1 MPLLPETVS
10 RVDELVAHAHAGG
23 RVPVLVAGVVRDGV
37 LQHVATGG
45 LDAPV
50 AGLQFRIGS
59 ITKTMTAALVLALR
73 DEGKLALDDLLYRH
87 LPGTPVGA
95 VTIRQLLGH
104 AGGVQREPDGDWW
117 ERAAGVD
124 VDTFLS
130 TLTADKVAYPPLH
143 GYHYSNL
150 AYGLLG
156 AMVARVGGEDWQ
168 SLLAKRLLGPLQLDR
183 TTYGPVEPF
192 ARGYVV
198 HPWLDELRE
207 EPRHDSA
214 AMAPAGQLWSTVE
227 DLARWAAFLA
237 APDPAVLAPSTVTEM
252 CAPVVIS
259 DLDGWTAG
267 HGLGLQLWRRG
278 ERVFVG
284 HSGSMPGYLAILA
297 VHRPSRT
304 AVVAYGNAYTMH
316 YGTAGGGMS
325 GQRSGSGRSSGWQD
339 RLGPTPER
347 GAGGGMSGFGL
358 DLLSAVLDREPA
370 RVAPWR
376 PREEPPPQIAP
387 LTGRWW
393 WMGQEHEVGW
403 AGGELVVTPLTTART
418 PWRFVPD
425 GPTADL
431 WRGRSGDNDGELL
444 RVVRDADGAVVALD
458 IATFVLSRDPWPA
471 AL

>member
-1 MPLLPETVS
+1 MPLLPDTVS
-10 RVDELVAHAHAGG
+10 RVDDLVARAHAGG
-23 RVPVLVAGVVRDGV
+23 RVPVLVAGVVRDGE
-37 LQHVATGG
+37 LEHVAAAG
-45 LDAPV
+45 LDGPAG
-50 AGLQFRIGS
+50 GLQFRIGS

-95 VTIRQLLGH
+95 VTLRQLLGH

-156 AMVARVGGEDWQ
+156 AMVARIGGEDWQ
-168 SLLAKRLLGPLQLDR
+168 AMLTKRLLGPLQLAR

-192 ARGYVV
+192 ARGFVV

-207 EPRHDSA
+207 EPRHDAA
-214 AMAPAGQLWSTVE
+214 AMAPAGQLWSTVQ
-227 DLARWAAFLA
+227 DMARWAAFLA
-237 APDPAVLAPSTVTEM
+237 EPDPAVLAPASVAEM

-259 DLDGWTAG
+259 DLAGWSAG

-304 AVVAYGNAYTMH
+304 GVVAFGNAYTMH
-316 YGTAGGGMS
+316 YGPS
-325 GQRSGSGRSSGWQD
+325 G
-339 RLGPTPER
+339 
-347 GAGGGMSGFGL
+347 GGGMSGFGL
-358 DLLSAVLDREPA
+358 DLLDAVLDREPV
-370 RVAPWR
+370 RVAPWH
-376 PREEPPPQIAP
+376 PRTPPPAEIAP

-393 WMGQEHEVGW
+393 WMGREHEVGW
-403 AGGELVVTPLTTART
+403 ADGELVVTPLTPART

-431 WRGRSGDNDGELL
+431 WRGRSGDSDGELL
-444 RVVRDADGAVVALD
+444 RVVRDEDGAVVALD

-471 AL
+471 V

>member
-10 RVDELVAHAHAGG
+10 RVDDLVAHAHAGG
-23 RVPVLVAGVVRDGV
+23 RVPALVAGVVRDGV
-37 LQHVATGG
+37 LEHVATGG
-45 LDAPV
+45 LDGPV
-50 AGLQFRIGS
+50 TGLQFRIGS

-183 TTYGPVEPF
+183 TTYAPVEPF

-207 EPRHDSA
+207 EPRHDAA
-214 AMAPAGQLWSTVE
+214 AMAPAGQLWSTVQ
-227 DLARWAAFLA
+227 DLSRWAAFLA
-237 APDPAVLAPSTVTEM
+237 EPDPAVLAPATVAEM

-284 HSGSMPGYLAILA
+284 HSGSMPGYLAVLA

-304 AVVAYGNAYTMH
+304 GVVAFGNAYTMR
-316 YGTAGGGMS
+316 YSGG
-325 GQRSGSGRSSGWQD
+325 
-339 RLGPTPER
+339 L
-347 GAGGGMSGFGL
+347 SGFGL
-358 DLLSAVLDREPA
+358 DLLGAVLDREPA

-376 PREEPPPQIAP
+376 PREEPPAQIAP

-403 AGGELVVTPLTTART
+403 ADGELVVTPLTTGRRG
-418 PWRFVPD
+418 WRFTPD

-458 IATFVLSRDPWPA
+458 IATFVLSRDPWPSC
-471 AL
+471 

>member
-10 RVDELVAHAHAGG
+10 RVDDLVARAHAGG
-23 RVPVLVAGVVRDGV
+23 RVPVLVAGVVRDGA
-37 LQHVATGG
+37 LAHVAAAG
-45 LDAPV
+45 LEGPA

-95 VTIRQLLGH
+95 VTLRQLLGH

-124 VDTFLS
+124 VDTFLA

-156 AMVARVGGEDWQ
+156 AMVARLGGEDWP
-168 SLLAKRLLGPLQLDR
+168 SMLAKRLLGPLRLDR

-192 ARGYVV
+192 ARGFVV

-207 EPRHDSA
+207 EPRHDA
-214 AMAPAGQLWSTVE
+214 GAMAPAGQLWSTVQ
-227 DLARWAAFLA
+227 DMARWAAFLA
-237 APDPAVLAPSTVTEM
+237 EPDPAVLAPATVAEM

-259 DLDGWTAG
+259 DLDGWSAG

-304 AVVAYGNAYTMH
+304 GVVAFGNAYTMH
-316 YGTAGGGMS
+316 YGPSA
-325 GQRSGSGRSSGWQD
+325 
-339 RLGPTPER
+339 
-347 GAGGGMSGFGL
+347 AGGMSGFGL
-358 DLLSAVLDREPA
+358 DLLDAVLDREPA
-370 RVAPWR
+370 RVAPWH
-376 PREEPPPQIAP
+376 PRSSPPADIAP

-393 WMGQEHEVGW
+393 WMGREHEVGW
-403 AGGELVVTPLTTART
+403 AGGELVVTPLAPART

-425 GPTADL
+425 GPAADV

-444 RVVRDADGAVVALD
+444 RVVRDGDGTVVALD
-458 IATFVLSRDPWPA
+458 IATFLLTRDPWPA
-471 AL
+471 GWPAR

>member
-1 MPLLPETVS
+1 MPLLPDTVS

-37 LQHVATGG
+37 LQHVATAG
-45 LDAPV
+45 LDGPV

-95 VTIRQLLGH
+95 VTLRQLLGH

-117 ERAAGVD
+117 ERAAGMD

-168 SLLAKRLLGPLQLDR
+168 SMIAKRLLGPLQLDR

-192 ARGYVV
+192 ARGFVV

-237 APDPAVLAPSTVTEM
+237 SPDPAVLAPQTVAEM

-278 ERVFVG
+278 ERVYVG
-284 HSGSMPGYLAILA
+284 HSGSMPGYLSVLA

-304 AVVAYGNAYTMH
+304 AVVAFGNAYTMN
-316 YGTAGGGMS
+316 YGAGRSGGM
-325 GQRSGSGRSSGWQD
+325 G
-339 RLGPTPER
+339 
-347 GAGGGMSGFGL
+347 GFGL
-358 DLLSAVLDREPA
+358 DLLGAVLDREPE

-376 PREEPPPQIAP
+376 PRQEPPERIAP

-393 WMGQEHEVGW
+393 WMGLEHEVGW
-403 AGGELVVTPLTTART
+403 ADGELVVTPLTKART

-425 GPTADL
+425 GPTVDL
-431 WRGRSGDNDGELL
+431 WRGRSGDNDGEQL

-458 IATFVLSRDPWPA
+458 IATFVLSRDPWPTV
-471 AL
+471 

>member
-10 RVDELVAHAHAGG
+10 CVDDLVARAHAGG
-23 RVPVLVAGVVRDGV
+23 RVPVLVAGVVRDGA
-37 LQHVATGG
+37 LQHVATAG
-45 LDAPV
+45 LDQPV

-59 ITKTMTAALVLALR
+59 ITKTMTAALVMALR

-87 LPGTPVGA
+87 LPGTPVGT
-95 VTIRQLLGH
+95 VTLRQLLGH

-130 TLTADKVAYPPLH
+130 TLTADKVAYPPLR

-156 AMVARVGGEDWQ
+156 AMVARLGGEDWQ
-168 SLLAKRLLGPLQLDR
+168 SMLAKRFLGPLHLDR
-183 TTYGPVEPF
+183 TTYAEAEPF

-207 EPRHDSA
+207 EPRHDAA

-227 DLARWAAFLA
+227 DLGRWAAFLA
-237 APDPAVLAPSTVTEM
+237 EPDPAVLAPATLDEM
-252 CAPVVIS
+252 CAPVVLS

-284 HSGSMPGYLAILA
+284 HTGSMPGYLAVLA

-304 AVVAYGNAYTMH
+304 GVVAFANAYTMR
-316 YGTAGGGMS
+316 YRDSGG
-325 GQRSGSGRSSGWQD
+325 
-339 RLGPTPER
+339 L
-347 GAGGGMSGFGL
+347 SGFAL
-358 DLLSAVLDREPA
+358 DLLGAVLDREPV
-370 RVAPWR
+370 RVASWR
-376 PREEPPPQIAP
+376 PREEPPAEIVP

-393 WMGQEHEVGW
+393 WMGREHEVGW
-403 AGGELVVTPLTTART
+403 AGGELVVTPLTAGGT

-425 GPTADL
+425 GPAPDV
-431 WRGRSGDNDGELL
+431 WRGLSGDCDGELL
-444 RVVRDADGAVVALD
+444 RVVRDGDGAVVALD
-458 IATFVLSRDPWPA
+458 VATFLFSRDPWPV
-471 AL
+471 L

>member
-10 RVDELVAHAHAGG
+10 RVDDLVARAHAGG
-23 RVPVLVAGVVRDGV
+23 RVPVLAAGIVRDGV

-45 LDAPV
+45 LDGPV
-50 AGLQFRIGS
+50 TGLQFRIGS

-117 ERAAGVD
+117 ERASGVD

-168 SLLAKRLLGPLQLDR
+168 SLLTKRLLGPLQLDR
-183 TTYGPVEPF
+183 TTYSPAEPF

-207 EPRHDSA
+207 EPRHDAA

-237 APDPAVLAPSTVTEM
+237 EPDPAVLAPATVTEM
-252 CAPVVIS
+252 CAPVIVS

-304 AVVAYGNAYTMH
+304 GVVAFGNAYTMRH
-316 YGTAGGGMS
+316 AGG
-325 GQRSGSGRSSGWQD
+325 
-339 RLGPTPER
+339 L
-347 GAGGGMSGFGL
+347 SGFGL
-358 DLLSAVLDREPA
+358 DLLGAVLDREPA

-376 PREEPPPQIAP
+376 PREEPPAQIAP

-403 AGGELVVTPLTTART
+403 ADGELVVTPLTTGRRA
-418 PWRFVPD
+418 WRFAPD

-444 RVVRDADGAVVALD
+444 RVVRDGEGGVVALD

-471 AL
+471 V

>member
-10 RVDELVAHAHAGG
+10 RVDDLVARAHAGG

-37 LQHVATGG
+37 LEHVSAAG
-45 LDAPV
+45 LEGPAG
-50 AGLQFRIGS
+50 GLQFRIGS

-95 VTIRQLLGH
+95 VTLRQLLGH
-104 AGGVQREPDGDWW
+104 AGGMQREPDGDWW

-156 AMVARVGGEDWQ
+156 AMVARIGGEDWPAM
-168 SLLAKRLLGPLQLDR
+168 LTKRLLGPLQLSR

-192 ARGYVV
+192 ARGFVV

-207 EPRHDSA
+207 EPRHDA
-214 AMAPAGQLWSTVE
+214 ASMAPAGQLWSTVQ
-227 DLARWAAFLA
+227 DMARWAAFLA
-237 APDPAVLAPSTVTEM
+237 EPDPAVLAPATVAEM

-259 DLDGWTAG
+259 DLDGWSAG

-297 VHRPSRT
+297 VHRPSGT
-304 AVVAYGNAYTMH
+304 GVVAFGNAYTMH
-316 YGTAGGGMS
+316 YGPSAGGGIS
-325 GQRSGSGRSSGWQD
+325 R
-339 RLGPTPER
+339 
-347 GAGGGMSGFGL
+347 FGL
-358 DLLSAVLDREPA
+358 DVLDAVLDREPV

-376 PREEPPPQIAP
+376 PRTPPPEQIAP

-393 WMGQEHEVGW
+393 WMGREHEVGW
-403 AGGELVVTPLTTART
+403 ADGELVVTPLTPART

-425 GPTADL
+425 GPTPDL

-444 RVVRDADGAVVALD
+444 RVVRDEDGAVVALD

-471 AL
+471 V